1 MSSKSD
7 VNTGLVEDRESS
19 LLGERGA
26 GETLLGGPLDGCAEI
41 WAQDD
46 ADLGFCQVLGNGPG
60 LGGTKKSDLE
70 LSALL
75 LELLLELDQT
85 DDLVTVVNFDDEGQF
100 AADDEGELFVCG
112 KREGEGLLESSAE
125 VCNLGGDGGEE
136 S

>member
-1 MSSKSD
+1 MSSKSN

-19 LLGERGA
+19 LLGEWGA
-26 GETLLGGPLDGCAEI
+26 GETLLGGPLDGCAEV

-70 LSALL
+70 FCALL

-85 DDLVTVVNFDDEGQF
+85 DDLVTVVDFDDEG
-100 AADDEGELFVCG
+100 
-112 KREGEGLLESSAE
+112 
-125 VCNLGGDGGEE
+125 
-136 S
+136 